1 MGTPKALLRH
11 PRDGRTFVAHTI
23 STLDSGGVAE
33 VAVVGRPDD
42 AELRDEVSRS
52 SAAAFLENPSSE
64 LGQLSSVLV
73 GIQYA
78 EHRGADAV
86 MMLPVD
92 TPLIRADTVRALL
105 DAFAAGGQ
113 PVARAVHGGEH
124 GHPVIVAAS
133 LFPELRAADP
143 SLGARA
149 VLRRDPSRVR
159 NVEVDDPGVL
169 RDFDVP
175 EDYRRLLNGQS

>member
-11 PRDGRTFVAHTI
+11 PADGRTFVAHTI

-33 VAVVGRPDD
+33 VAVVGRADD
-42 AELRDEVSRS
+42 AGLQDEVSRS
-52 SAAAFLENPSSE
+52 GAVFLENPSAD

-73 GIQYA
+73 GIGYA
-78 EHRGADAV
+78 ERRGADAV

-92 TPLIRADTVRALL
+92 IPLIRAATVRALL
-105 DAFAAGGQ
+105 GAFAAGGQ
-113 PVARAVHGGEH
+113 PLARAVHRGQH

-143 SLGARA
+143 SVGARV
-149 VLRRDPSRVR
+149 VLRRDPSRVC

-175 EDYRRLLNGQS
+175 DDYRRLLDGQP